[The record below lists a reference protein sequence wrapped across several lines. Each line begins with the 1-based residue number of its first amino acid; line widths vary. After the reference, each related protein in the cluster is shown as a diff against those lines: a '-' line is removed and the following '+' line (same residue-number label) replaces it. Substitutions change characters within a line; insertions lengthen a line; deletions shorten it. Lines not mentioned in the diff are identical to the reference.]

1 MIAEIP
7 YMIVWGYFS
16 AMGWMSAN
24 WTVEKVVPDK
34 SQTYHLYI
42 VIFEKN
48 FFMTFKKVTENMNHV
63 YGFQLK
69 VSVDKHLE

>member
-24 WTVEKVVPDK
+24 WTVEKVVQDK
-34 SQTYHLYI
+34 SETQICSEWKEERQPDNTI
-42 VIFEKN
+42 QRTRTCEP
-48 FFMTFKKVTENMNHV
+48 KK
-63 YGFQLK
+63 
-69 VSVDKHLE
+69 

>member
-24 WTVEKVVPDK
+24 WTVEKIIPDK
-34 SQTYHLYI
+34 P
-42 VIFEKN
+42 EK
-48 FFMTFKKVTENMNHV
+48 TETQICSEWKEEKQLDGAIQRTRTCEPKVT
-63 YGFQLK
+63 
-69 VSVDKHLE
+69 SSP

>member
-16 AMGWMSAN
+16 AMGWMSAD

-34 SQTYHLYI
+34 SETQICSEWKEERQPDNTI
-42 VIFEKN
+42 QRTRTCEP
-48 FFMTFKKVTENMNHV
+48 KK
-63 YGFQLK
+63 
-69 VSVDKHLE
+69 

>member
-34 SQTYHLYI
+34 SETQICSEWKEERQPDNTI
-42 VIFEKN
+42 QRTRTCESRK
-48 FFMTFKKVTENMNHV
+48 
-63 YGFQLK
+63 
-69 VSVDKHLE
+69 